1 MLINDNGVVREMTP
15 EEEAYYTE
23 LMNSI
28 PVVTYSYEER
38 VVMRIRERYS
48 VDDEIAL
55 LRQRD
60 TKPEE
65 FAEYNAYVEQVKLE
79 EKAKEEVL

>member
-1 MLINDNGVVREMTP
+1 MMCPHFVAKLAIMV
-15 EEEAYYTE
+15 
-23 LMNSI
+23 S
-28 PVVTYSYEER
+28 YSYEER

-48 VDDEIAL
+48 IDDEIAL

-65 FAEYNAYVEQVKLE
+65 FAEYNDYVEQVKAE
-79 EKAKEEVL
+79 EKAKEEVV

>member
-1 MLINDNGVVREMTP
+1 MKINVNGVTRKMTAKEKNALP
-15 EEEAYYTE
+15 KIE
-23 LMNSI
+23 I
-28 PVVTYSYEER
+28 PYNER
-38 VVMRIRERYS
+38 VVARIREKYT

-65 FAEYNAYVEQVKLE
+65 FAEYNAVVEQIKTE
-79 EKAKEEVL
+79 EKGADE

>member
-1 MLINDNGVVREMTP
+1 MLINENGAVREMTP

-48 VDDEIAL
+48 VDDELAL